1 MSRLRE
7 FVTFSLR
14 PHVLFS
20 LRDVRQGCISV
31 SFFFMERNCAT
42 TLATGCSFLVE
53 IVFHVLQI
61 MLLSPRS
68 PDIEQS
74 FRGQLMEVRSVLARC
89 MKRESVTHYQCVQC
103 IGKNIIYDQPYVI
116 FLSSREHVL
125 EFYCIC
131 FHCQC
136 CMQALLKSLNIIKI
150 IMSLPF

>member
-1 MSRLRE
+1 
-7 FVTFSLR
+7 
-14 PHVLFS
+14 
-20 LRDVRQGCISV
+20 
-31 SFFFMERNCAT
+31 MERNCAT

-61 MLLSPRS
+61 MQLSPRS

-116 FLSSREHVL
+116 FLSSKGSMFWNFTVSAFTVSVVCER
-125 EFYCIC
+125 Y
-131 FHCQC
+131 
-136 CMQALLKSLNIIKI
+136 LKV
-150 IMSLPF
+150 